1 MCSTVVEQDTES
13 DCLHV
18 ETHWRHILP
27 IHDGCYTSHIH
38 TYKRQHVQTVF
49 SFPDNGCILTP
60 STGLR
65 AGAPAGIAGGNPL
78 PSLPP
83 AGTQTC
89 PPMPH

>member
-1 MCSTVVEQDTES
+1 M
-13 DCLHV
+13 
-18 ETHWRHILP
+18 
-27 IHDGCYTSHIH
+27 
-38 TYKRQHVQTVF
+38 
-49 SFPDNGCILTP
+49 NGCILTL

-89 PPMPH
+89 PPHATLMHKKQQHTHTLWNLKAENTR